1 MVPARQHASLDLSV
15 RGSRSFASAAY
26 LALLLLFVVIVF
38 WKVALTRQYTLMA
51 WSDSAGQ
58 TYPWSQFIATTLH
71 RHSFPFW
78 DPFTDGGRPFLGEA
92 QTGVYYPLNL
102 VMAALPLNR
111 DGLLSTSYITLF
123 VLLHCFLASVF
134 TYFLG
139 RRLGLSRF
147 SAFVGAVAYTYS
159 GSVARRSF
167 AQVNLFYGTVWIPA
181 VFLCYFSALAQSS
194 RSRRWALAALGGL
207 CLALTFLAGHHQPP
221 LYCAIALAATAI
233 MLWFTS
239 HGRQAH
245 QAMNFPRRVTASVTL
260 IVFLSAGL
268 YSAPQLISSLEYS
281 SRALRWVDVVE
292 SQQPVAGNATIPYSI
307 AGKFILHPRDLV
319 LLLFPNLN
327 PVDNPPYLGILP
339 LLFLLLSVALL
350 PVSRVVRGCWL
361 ILLLFLGFALG
372 SYSPLH
378 GLFYVFV
385 PFYHATRA
393 TQRNLVMAHLAAALL
408 AGFGCSALLERFN
421 AEGLRNGSDN
431 SWVRPLR
438 WLQAVS
444 LAATAVVSCMY
455 VWQRPLPD
463 PSAYDGLFFAC
474 FLLLASSSLLWLRG
488 RKLVGER
495 ALLAG
500 LVIILLFDYHA
511 FLSPYIQPKSGFDRA
526 TNFDPSHYYAE
537 DGVLHFLRLHLG
549 SSRVAFRDPFYPNP
563 VGDVYR
569 FETVSG
575 TEATRLKSMVDLGTG
590 EAAESLLGV
599 RYIVSDQQLPLQVAF
614 VQGKSKVYENPRA
627 LPRAWLVSR
636 ITAGYP
642 SDAIAQKLRQPD
654 FEPRKE
660 ALLAESAGQLGPELT
675 RLAAT
680 GSAPSSAAEFRWLSP
695 NHFRVTTE
703 NQQPAFLVVSETSY
717 PGWTAMVKGKRHPI
731 FQTDGALMGVFVPP
745 GNNAIDFVFRPTR
758 LWLAVAL
765 VAAAS
770 GFLLGALLL

>member
-1 MVPARQHASLDLSV
+1 MAPARQHASLDLSAH
-15 RGSRSFASAAY
+15 GSRSFASAAY
-26 LALLLLFVVIVF
+26 LALLLLFVLIVF
-38 WKVALTRQYTLMA
+38 WKVALTKQYTLMA
-51 WSDSAGQ
+51 WSDSAEQ
-58 TYPWSQFIATTLH
+58 TYPWSQFMAPTLH

-102 VMAALPLNR
+102 IMAALPLNR
-111 DGLLSTSYITLF
+111 DGLLSTSYMTLF
-123 VLLHCFLASVF
+123 VLLHCFLASMF

-147 SAFVGAVAYTYS
+147 SAFVAAVAYTYS

-181 VFLCYFSALAQSS
+181 VFLCYFSALAQPS
-194 RSRRWALAALGGL
+194 RSRRWALASLGGL
-207 CLALTFLAGHHQPP
+207 CLALSFLAGHHQPP
-221 LYCAIALAATAI
+221 LYCAIALAATAT
-233 MLWFTS
+233 MLWFGS
-239 HGRQAH
+239 HRGEVEK
-245 QAMNFPRRVTASVTL
+245 AMNFPRRVTTSVTL
-260 IVFLSAGL
+260 LVFLFAGL
-268 YSAPQLISSLEYS
+268 YSAPQLIPSFEYS

-292 SQQPVAGNATIPYSI
+292 NQQPVAGNAAIPYSI

-339 LLFLLLSVALL
+339 LFFLLLSVALL
-350 PVSRVVRGCWL
+350 PLSRVVRGCWL
-361 ILLLFLGFALG
+361 ILLLFLALALG

-393 TQRNLVMAHLAAALL
+393 AQRDLMMAHLAAALL
-408 AGFGCSALLERFN
+408 AGFGCSALLQRFN
-421 AEGLRNGSDN
+421 AGSVRNGSDN

-438 WLQAVS
+438 WLQALS
-444 LAATAVVSCMY
+444 LAITAVVSCMY
-455 VWQRPLPD
+455 VWQKPLPD
-463 PSAYDGLFFAC
+463 PNAYDGLFFAS
-474 FLLLASSSLLWLRG
+474 FLLLASSSLLWIRG
-488 RKLVGER
+488 RKLVGQR
-495 ALLAG
+495 AFLAG
-500 LVIILLFDYHA
+500 LVVILLFDYHA
-511 FLSPYIQPKSGFDRA
+511 FLSPYIQPKSGFNRT
-526 TNFDPSHYYAE
+526 TNFDPSHDYAE

-549 SSRVAFRDPFYPNP
+549 NARVAFRDSSYPNSI
-563 VGDVYR
+563 GDVYR

-575 TEATRLKSMVDLGTG
+575 TEATRLKSMADLGTG

-599 RYIVSDQQLPLQVAF
+599 KYIVSDQQLPLPLAF
-614 VQGKSKVYENPRA
+614 VQGKNKVYENPRV

-636 ITAGYP
+636 IIAGYP
-642 SDAIAQKLRQPD
+642 SPAIAQKLRQPD

-660 ALLAESAGQLGPELT
+660 ALLAESARQLGPELA
-675 RLAAT
+675 RLANT
-680 GSAPSSAAEFRWLSP
+680 GSVPPSAVGFQWLSP

-703 NQQPAFLVVSETSY
+703 NQQPAFLVVSEASY
-717 PGWTAMVKGKRHPI
+717 PGWTAVMQGRRQRI

-745 GNNAIDFVFRPTR
+745 GNNVLDFVFRPTH
-758 LWLAVAL
+758 LLLALAL
-765 VAAAS
+765 VVAAS